1 MITHDIGVI
10 SRLDD
15 RELLR
20 AIDQEPPEV
29 RTVLEKE
36 LARRLEIVVGDETA
50 EEVEA
55 RLEKSY
61 ESAMEQSDFRRDA
74 IAEILELC
82 SQPGTKKELV
92 KAIEALVENSYVEL

>member
-1 MITHDIGVI
+1 MIAHDIGVI
-10 SRLDD
+10 SCLDD

-36 LARRLEIVVGDETA
+36 LARRLAGIVGLEHP

-61 ESAMEQSDFRRDA
+61 ESAMEQSGFRGDA

-82 SQPGTKKELV
+82 KQPGTKKELV
-92 KAIEALVENSYVEL
+92 KAIESLIENSYVEL